1 MFDLTAIQAAIRAQ
15 GLNGWLLA
23 DFRWVAPVAVFGY
36 RGGEARRGL
45 MEMNLSSPRPLVL
58 SAHR

>member
-23 DFRWVAPVAVFGY
+23 DFRWVAGYAVNPFLCCVAVVLPVRF
-36 RGGEARRGL
+36 
-45 MEMNLSSPRPLVL
+45 RPSLRV
-58 SAHR
+58 